1 MESLLTWER
10 CRGFRYGLFSTAT
23 WIVRRRAEIKCNGG
37 ARFLHILLSPV
48 PKCEEPGAP
57 SRHTPE
63 LDFRIRRSGHV
74 LSHPSLETSEGRGT
88 HFVGGQETPST
99 GFVATQNPGF
109 GK

>member
-1 MESLLTWER
+1 ME
-10 CRGFRYGLFSTAT
+10 GLGSDPDFAASPNPDFFT
-23 WIVRRRAEIKCNGG
+23 
-37 ARFLHILLSPV
+37 SPV